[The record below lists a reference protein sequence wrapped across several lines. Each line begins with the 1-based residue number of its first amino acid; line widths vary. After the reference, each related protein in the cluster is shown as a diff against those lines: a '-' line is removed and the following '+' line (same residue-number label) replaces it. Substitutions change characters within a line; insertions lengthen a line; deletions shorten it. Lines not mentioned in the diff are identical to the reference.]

1 MSPIINALVFLIN
14 AAFGLYTLLVMLR
27 FLLFFTRSSL
37 RDAPSQL
44 ILRLTNPPLS
54 VLYQFIPRWRNVDIA
69 ALVLL
74 LALEVMKLLLTL
86 VLYGQHLSPFGLIIL
101 ALGNLA
107 SLLIYIYI
115 FSIIIQAILSF
126 VTPPDHYNPIGEFL
140 YRLNEPLLKPVR
152 AKLPPVQGFDF
163 SSLVVIILLQL
174 AIILVVDPIRA
185 FAG

>member
-1 MSPIINALVFLIN
+1 MNPIINALVFLIN
-14 AAFGLYTLLVMLR
+14 AAFGLYTLIVMLR

-44 ILRLTNPPLS
+44 ILKLTNPPLKR
-54 VLYQFIPRWRNVDIA
+54 LYQFIPRWRNVDLA

-74 LALEVMKLLLTL
+74 LGLEIIKLLLTL
-86 VLYGQHLSPFGLIIL
+86 LLYGQQLSPFGLVIL
-101 ALGNLA
+101 AFGNLV

-126 VTPPDHYNPIGEFL
+126 VTPPDHYNPISDFL

-152 AKLPPVQGFDF
+152 AALPPVQGFDF
-163 SSLVVIILLQL
+163 SLLVVIILLQL
-174 AIILVVDPIRA
+174 VIILVVDPIRTL
-185 FAG
+185 AG